1 MILSKYGIS
10 GALCCSRGG
19 GKPPSDFQPQ
29 ASLLND
35 KANYLLIT
43 VLQDTSD
50 MGEAEQLAAHCQ
62 KSSLP
67 GLFLELFLWKPLM
80 EPM

>member
-10 GALCCSRGG
+10 GVLCCSRGA

-29 ASLLND
+29 ASLLSN

-43 VLQDTSD
+43 ILKDTFD
-50 MGEAEQLAAHCQ
+50 MGKAEELAAHCQ
-62 KSSLP
+62 KSSP
-67 GLFLELFLWKPLM
+67 PRLFLELFYVSHLWSL
-80 EPM
+80 